1 MYNLVNQLGL
11 DDEVEGYFMTFYEYG
26 FKNFEE
32 NTKILR
38 EVKYKLGDAMELVLN
53 KNFYLTTF
61 KEVSLYHL

>member
-1 MYNLVNQLGL
+1 
-11 DDEVEGYFMTFYEYG
+11 MTFYEYG